1 MGCQLLVQDF
11 FPPTLHRIGVVLAL
25 LALAMYCSD
34 LGRVDGFNQD
44 EAECKGYEG
53 SVVLRGLLA
62 SECDAFEALEFADGL
77 LDACPRPG
85 SRLICMG

>member
-1 MGCQLLVQDF
+1 MKIDPSKHDVNLHHDWMTAVNGLPRRGC
-11 FPPTLHRIGVVLAL
+11 LAFVEVGE
-25 LALAMYCSD
+25 AGPSVT

-62 SECDAFEALEFADGL
+62 SECDAFEALEFRSSKL
-77 LDACPRPG
+77 
-85 SRLICMG
+85 M